1 MRDVIEK
8 GPWPGR
14 LTTVSKRTII
24 TCFQGHK
31 EEGFSGRIDK
41 GGEDDG
47 LTERDEEG
55 IDSGLLEIQEF
66 SAVPCQVYISR
77 QGKAAENVSTYI
89 QISMKYVPLIY
100 LASFSPLVFFLLLTG
115 REGGRK
121 MPSM

>member
-77 QGKAAENVSTYI
+77 QGKCIYIYTNIDEICAANI
-89 QISMKYVPLIY
+89 F
-100 LASFSPLVFFLLLTG
+100 SFLFAFGFFLLLTG